1 MTQEHTP
8 TVINNDILTVK
19 SGYVNMSF
27 QMFDEGGRQE
37 TGLHLTVA

>member
-1 MTQEHTP
+1 MTQEDTR
-8 TVINNDILTVK
+8 TIINNDILTVK
-19 SGYVNMSF
+19 RGYVNLSF